1 MRIIRSV
8 HDFPA
13 EFREAMVTIGNFDG
27 VHRGHQ
33 RIFERVIESAKNVGA
48 PSLAITFE
56 PHPKKVIHPERHP
69 FFLLTPLDEKLA
81 LIESCGIDAVLVINF
96 NIEFARTTAGEF
108 VRSILWNALRI
119 KKIFIGYDYTFGKDR
134 EGNADFLRDR
144 GAQLG
149 FDIER
154 IEAVFIDNYVVS
166 STNVRLSILDG
177 NVRLASR
184 MLGRYYNISG
194 TVVQGF
200 RRGTGMGFPTANIQ
214 AEKVIP
220 RAGVYVI
227 YAIID
232 GLRYEGVLNIGFN
245 PTFGNEELSVEG
257 HLFDFQGN
265 IYGKKVTVFFV
276 DRLRDEMKFPSPQ
289 ELAEQIAK
297 DIERGK
303 SILAAECPP

>member
-276 DRLRDEMKFPSPQ
+276 DRLRDEMKFPS
-289 ELAEQIAK
+289 QIGRAHV
-297 DIERGK
+297 
-303 SILAAECPP
+303 

>member
-1 MRIIRSV
+1 MRVIRSV

-149 FDIER
+149 FDIEQ

-265 IYGKKVTVFFV
+265 IYGKKVTILFV

>member
-149 FDIER
+149 FDIEQ

-232 GLRYEGVLNIGFN
+232 GLRYKGVLNIGFN

-265 IYGKKVTVFFV
+265 IYGKKVTILFV

>member
-149 FDIER
+149 FDIEQ

-265 IYGKKVTVFFV
+265 IYGKKVTILFV